1 MKILTTIAILALM
14 LAPLTGCAPPEED
27 AQIKSPEPEAAEGDL
42 EAAVE
47 ETGEAIEEGAEKL
60 AKGTETA
67 LEEAGR
73 EVKKGARKD

>member
-1 MKILTTIAILALM
+1 MNTLTTIAILALI

-27 AQIKSPEPEAAEGDL
+27 ARIQSQDAAEGDL
-42 EAAVE
+42 DEAVE
-47 ETGEAIEEGAEKL
+47 ETEEAIEEGAESF

-73 EVKKGARKD
+73 EVKAGARKD

>member
-27 AQIKSPEPEAAEGDL
+27 AQIDSPEPEAAEGELDD
-42 EAAVE
+42 AVR
-47 ETGEAIEEGAEKL
+47 ETGEAIEEGAERL
-60 AKGTETA
+60 AKRTETA

-73 EVKKGARKD
+73 EVKEGARKN